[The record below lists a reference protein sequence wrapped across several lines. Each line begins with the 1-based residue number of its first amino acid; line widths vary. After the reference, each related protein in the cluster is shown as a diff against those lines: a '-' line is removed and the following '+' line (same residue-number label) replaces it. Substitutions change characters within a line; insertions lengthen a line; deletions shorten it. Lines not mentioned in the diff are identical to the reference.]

1 MGIKFEELVA
11 ITIVTIIFPRERHCV
26 KNVSIQNCFGPYF
39 PTFGIKTE
47 IYRVNLRIQSGRENI
62 QIRNLRIPA
71 FFTQLERRVKI
82 KAKVKVKF

>member
-26 KNVSIQNCFGPYF
+26 KNVSIQNCFGPCF

-47 IYRVNLRIQSGRENI
+47 IYRE
-62 QIRNLRIPA
+62 
-71 FFTQLERRVKI
+71 
-82 KAKVKVKF
+82 